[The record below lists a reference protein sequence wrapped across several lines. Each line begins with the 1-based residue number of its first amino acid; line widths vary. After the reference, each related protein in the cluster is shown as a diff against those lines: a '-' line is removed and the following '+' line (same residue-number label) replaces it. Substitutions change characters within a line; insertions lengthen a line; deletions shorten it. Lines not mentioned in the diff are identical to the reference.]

1 MIDNKELLKLEQDI
15 LSIYG
20 DGNPFNNHQAFMA
33 AGLKSL
39 LEKRKYLIDT
49 GLRESYSIM
58 DLGLADE
65 FFQFNNSLKLFLEGT
80 YDTFR
85 KIIEETKY
93 GDQHLF
99 QLSVYMADCPES
111 MKQRNEYGCCLWDIF
126 NNKLFS
132 DEDYQTATPYIQNKL
147 FDMTSI
153 GYQDVDNKSFEE
165 EMELSR
171 PLAHWN
177 CKGQTSPNLNELEVI
192 RPVEVLIK
200 KSCFAIT
207 DFAYCRN
214 FRAEINISLE

>member
-1 MIDNKELLKLEQDI
+1 MIDSKELLKFEQDI

-20 DGNPFNNHQAFMA
+20 DGNPFNNHQTFMA

-39 LEKRKYLIDT
+39 LKKRKYLINTD
-49 GLRESYSIM
+49 LRESSDIM
-58 DLGLADE
+58 DWGLAYE
-65 FFQFNNSLKLFLEGT
+65 LLQFNNSLKQFIVGA
-80 YDTFR
+80 YDTFSN
-85 KIIEETKY
+85 IIEEMEF

-99 QLSVYMADCPES
+99 QLSIYMANCPES
-111 MKQRNEYGCCLWDIF
+111 MKQRNEYGCSLWDIF
-126 NNKLFS
+126 NNKLFI
-132 DEDYQTATPYIQNKL
+132 DEDFYATPLIQNKL

-153 GYQDVDNKSFEE
+153 GYQDVDDKSFEE
-165 EMELSR
+165 EMKLSR

-192 RPVEVLIK
+192 RPVEALIK
-200 KSCFAIT
+200 NSCFAIT

>member
-1 MIDNKELLKLEQDI
+1 MIDNKELLKFEQDI

-20 DGNPFNNHQAFMA
+20 DGNPFNNHQSFMA

-39 LEKRKYLIDT
+39 LKKRKYLINTD
-49 GLRESYSIM
+49 LRESSDIM
-58 DLGLADE
+58 DWGLANE
-65 FFQFNNSLKLFLEGT
+65 LLQFNNSLKQFIVGA

-85 KIIEETKY
+85 NIIEEMEF

-99 QLSVYMADCPES
+99 QLSIYMANCPES
-111 MKQRNEYGCCLWDIF
+111 MKQRNEYGCSLWDIF
-126 NNKLFS
+126 NNKLFI
-132 DEDYQTATPYIQNKL
+132 DEDFYATPLIQNKL

-153 GYQDVDNKSFEE
+153 GYQDVDDKSFEE
-165 EMELSR
+165 EMKLSR

-192 RPVEVLIK
+192 RPVEALIK
-200 KSCFAIT
+200 NSCFAIT

>member
-1 MIDNKELLKLEQDI
+1 MIDTKELLKLEQDI

-20 DGNPFNNHQAFMA
+20 DGNPFNNHQTFMA

-58 DLGLADE
+58 DFGLAVE
-65 FFQFNNSLKLFLEGT
+65 LFQFNESLKLFLEGT

-93 GDQHLF
+93 GNQHIF
-99 QLSVYMADCPES
+99 QLSVYMANCPES

-132 DEDYQTATPYIQNKL
+132 DDDFCATPLIQNKL
-147 FDMTSI
+147 FNMTSI
-153 GYQDVDNKSFEE
+153 GYQDVDDKSFEE

-171 PLAHWN
+171 PFANWN
-177 CKGQTSPNLNELEVI
+177 CKRWTSPNLNALEVI

-214 FRAEINISLE
+214 FRAEINISLQ

>member
-1 MIDNKELLKLEQDI
+1 MIDTKELLTFEQDI

-20 DGNPFNNHQAFMA
+20 DGNPFNNHQTFMA

-39 LEKRKYLIDT
+39 LKKRKYLINTD
-49 GLRESYSIM
+49 LRESSDIM
-58 DLGLADE
+58 DWGLAYE
-65 FFQFNNSLKLFLEGT
+65 LLQFNNSLKQFIVGA

-85 KIIEETKY
+85 NIIEEMEF

-99 QLSVYMADCPES
+99 QLSIYMANCPES
-111 MKQRNEYGCCLWDIF
+111 MKQRNEYGCSLWDIF
-126 NNKLFS
+126 NNKLFI
-132 DEDYQTATPYIQNKL
+132 DEDFYATPLIQNKL

-153 GYQDVDNKSFEE
+153 GYQDVDDKSFEE
-165 EMELSR
+165 EMKLSR

-200 KSCFAIT
+200 KSCFAII
-207 DFAYCRN
+207 DFAYCRD

>member
-1 MIDNKELLKLEQDI
+1 MIDTKELLKLEQEI

-20 DGNPFNNHQAFMA
+20 DGNPFNKHQTFMA

-49 GLRESYSIM
+49 GLRESSSIM

-65 FFQFNNSLKLFLEGT
+65 LLQFNNSLKLFLIGT

-93 GDQHLF
+93 GNQHIF
-99 QLSVYMADCPES
+99 QLSVYMANCPES

-132 DEDYQTATPYIQNKL
+132 DDDFCATPLIQNKL
-147 FDMTSI
+147 FNMTSI

-165 EMELSR
+165 EMKLSR
-171 PLAHWN
+171 PFANWN
-177 CKGQTSPNLNELEVI
+177 CKMCTAPNMDELEVI

-200 KSCFAIT
+200 NSCFAIT
-207 DFAYCRN
+207 DFAYCRV
-214 FRAEINISLE
+214 FRAEIKISLQ

>member
-1 MIDNKELLKLEQDI
+1 MIDTKELLKLEQDI

-20 DGNPFNNHQAFMA
+20 DGNPFNNHQDFIAT
-33 AGLKSL
+33 GLKSL

-58 DLGLADE
+58 DFGLAVE
-65 FFQFNNSLKLFLEGT
+65 LFQFNESLKLFLVGA

-85 KIIEETKY
+85 NIIEEMEF

-99 QLSVYMADCPES
+99 QLSVYMANCPES

-132 DEDYQTATPYIQNKL
+132 DDDFCATPLIQNKL

-153 GYQDVDNKSFEE
+153 GYQDVDSKSFEE

-192 RPVEVLIK
+192 RPVEALIK
-200 KSCFAIT
+200 NSCFAIT

>member
-20 DGNPFNNHQAFMA
+20 DGNPFNNHQDFIAT
-33 AGLKSL
+33 GLKSL

-58 DLGLADE
+58 DLGLAYE
-65 FFQFNNSLKLFLEGT
+65 LLQFNNSLKQFIVGV

-85 KIIEETKY
+85 NIIEEMEF

-99 QLSVYMADCPES
+99 QLSVYMANCPES

-132 DEDYQTATPYIQNKL
+132 DDDFCATPLIQNKL
-147 FDMTSI
+147 FNMTSI

-171 PLAHWN
+171 PFANWN
-177 CKGQTSPNLNELEVI
+177 CKRWTSPNLNELEVI

-200 KSCFAIT
+200 NSCFAIT
-207 DFAYCRN
+207 DFAYCRD

>member
-1 MIDNKELLKLEQDI
+1 MIDTKELLKLEQDI

-20 DGNPFNNHQAFMA
+20 DGNPFNNHQTFMA

-58 DLGLADE
+58 DLGLAYE
-65 FFQFNNSLKLFLEGT
+65 LLQFNNSLKQFIVGA

-85 KIIEETKY
+85 NIIEEMEF

-99 QLSVYMADCPES
+99 QLSIYMANCPES
-111 MKQRNEYGCCLWDIF
+111 MKQRNEYGCSLWDIF
-126 NNKLFS
+126 NNKLFI
-132 DEDYQTATPYIQNKL
+132 DEDFYATPLIQNKL

-153 GYQDVDNKSFEE
+153 GYQDVDDKSFEK

-171 PLAHWN
+171 PFANWN
-177 CKGQTSPNLNELEVI
+177 CKRWTSPNLNELEVI

>member
-20 DGNPFNNHQAFMA
+20 DGNPFNNHQDFIAT
-33 AGLKSL
+33 GLKSL

-58 DLGLADE
+58 DLGLAYE
-65 FFQFNNSLKLFLEGT
+65 LLQFNNSLKQFIVGA

-85 KIIEETKY
+85 NIIEEMEF

-111 MKQRNEYGCCLWDIF
+111 MKQRNEYDCSLWDIF
-126 NNKLFS
+126 NNKLFI
-132 DEDYQTATPYIQNKL
+132 DEDFYATPLIQNKL

-153 GYQDVDNKSFEE
+153 GYQNVDDKSFEE

-171 PLAHWN
+171 PFANWN
-177 CKGQTSPNLNELEVI
+177 CKRWTSPNLNELEVI

-214 FRAEINISLE
+214 FRAEINISLQ

>member
-20 DGNPFNNHQAFMA
+20 DGNPFNNHQVFMA

-49 GLRESYSIM
+49 GIRESSSIM

-65 FFQFNNSLKLFLEGT
+65 LLQFNNSLKLFIVGA

-85 KIIEETKY
+85 KIIEATKN
-93 GDQHLF
+93 GDRHLF
-99 QLSVYMADCPES
+99 TLSVYMANCPES

-132 DEDYQTATPYIQNKL
+132 DEDFCTTPLIQNKL
-147 FDMTSI
+147 FYMTSI

-165 EMELSR
+165 ELKLSR
-171 PLAHWN
+171 PFANWN
-177 CKGQTSPNLNELEVI
+177 CKGSPNLDELEVI
-192 RPVEVLIK
+192 RPVEALIK
-200 KSCFAIT
+200 NSCFAIT
-207 DFAYCRN
+207 DFAYCRD
-214 FRAEINISLE
+214 FRAEIKISFQ

>member
-1 MIDNKELLKLEQDI
+1 MIDTKELLKLEQDI

-20 DGNPFNNHQAFMA
+20 DGNPFNNHQTFMA

-58 DLGLADE
+58 DLGLAYE
-65 FFQFNNSLKLFLEGT
+65 LLQFNNSLKQFIVGA

-93 GDQHLF
+93 GNQHIF
-99 QLSVYMADCPES
+99 QLSVYMANCPES
-111 MKQRNEYGCCLWDIF
+111 MKQRNEYGCCLWDIL

-132 DEDYQTATPYIQNKL
+132 DDDFCATPLIQNKL

-153 GYQDVDNKSFEE
+153 GYQDVDDKSFEE
-165 EMELSR
+165 EMKLSR

-192 RPVEVLIK
+192 RPVEALIK
-200 KSCFAIT
+200 NSCFAIT

>member
-1 MIDNKELLKLEQDI
+1 MIDSKELLKLEQDI
-15 LSIYG
+15 LSIYE
-20 DGNPFNNHQAFMA
+20 DGNPFNNHQTFMA

-58 DLGLADE
+58 DFGLAVE
-65 FFQFNNSLKLFLEGT
+65 LFQFNESLKLFLEGT

-93 GDQHLF
+93 GNQHIF
-99 QLSVYMADCPES
+99 QLSVYMANCPES

-126 NNKLFS
+126 NNKLFI
-132 DEDYQTATPYIQNKL
+132 DEDFYATPLIQNKL
-147 FDMTSI
+147 FYMTSI
-153 GYQDVDNKSFEE
+153 GYQDVDEESFEE
-165 EMELSR
+165 EMKLSR
-171 PLAHWN
+171 PFANWN
-177 CKGQTSPNLNELEVI
+177 CKGSPNWDELEVI

-200 KSCFAIT
+200 DSCFAIT

>member
-1 MIDNKELLKLEQDI
+1 MIDSKELLKLEQDI
-15 LSIYG
+15 LSIYE
-20 DGNPFNNHQAFMA
+20 DGNPFNNHQTFMA

-58 DLGLADE
+58 DFGLANE
-65 FFQFNNSLKLFLEGT
+65 LLQFNNSLKQFIVGA

-85 KIIEETKY
+85 NIIEEMEF

-99 QLSVYMADCPES
+99 QLSIYMANCPES
-111 MKQRNEYGCCLWDIF
+111 MKQRNEYGCSLWDIF
-126 NNKLFS
+126 NNKLFI
-132 DEDYQTATPYIQNKL
+132 DEDFYATPLIQNKL

-153 GYQDVDNKSFEE
+153 GYQDVDDKSFEE
-165 EMELSR
+165 EMKLSR

-192 RPVEVLIK
+192 RPVEALIK
-200 KSCFAIT
+200 NTCFAIT

>member
-1 MIDNKELLKLEQDI
+1 M
-15 LSIYG
+15 
-20 DGNPFNNHQAFMA
+20 
-33 AGLKSL
+33 
-39 LEKRKYLIDT
+39 
-49 GLRESYSIM
+49 
-58 DLGLADE
+58 
-65 FFQFNNSLKLFLEGT
+65 QFNNSLKQFIVGA

-85 KIIEETKY
+85 NIIEEMEF

-111 MKQRNEYGCCLWDIF
+111 MKQRNEYGCSLWDIF

-132 DEDYQTATPYIQNKL
+132 DEDFCATPLIQNKL
-147 FDMTSI
+147 FNMTSI
-153 GYQDVDNKSFEE
+153 GYQDVDDKSFEE
-165 EMELSR
+165 EMKLSR

-207 DFAYCRN
+207 DFAYCRV
-214 FRAEINISLE
+214 FRAEIKISLQ

>member
-1 MIDNKELLKLEQDI
+1 MIDTKELLKLEQDI

-58 DLGLADE
+58 DFGLANE
-65 FFQFNNSLKLFLEGT
+65 LLQFNNSLKQFIVGA

-85 KIIEETKY
+85 NIIEEMEF

-99 QLSVYMADCPES
+99 QLSIYMANCPES
-111 MKQRNEYGCCLWDIF
+111 MKQRNEYGCSLWDIF
-126 NNKLFS
+126 NNKLFI
-132 DEDYQTATPYIQNKL
+132 DEDFYATPLIQNKL

-153 GYQDVDNKSFEE
+153 GYQDVDDKSFEK

-171 PLAHWN
+171 PFANWN
-177 CKGQTSPNLNELEVI
+177 CKRWTSPNLNELEVI

>member
-1 MIDNKELLKLEQDI
+1 MIDTKELLKLEQDI

-65 FFQFNNSLKLFLEGT
+65 LLQFNNSLKQFIEGT

-93 GDQHLF
+93 GNQHIF
-99 QLSVYMADCPES
+99 QLSVYMANCPES

-132 DEDYQTATPYIQNKL
+132 DDDFCATPLIQNKL
-147 FDMTSI
+147 FNMTSI
-153 GYQDVDNKSFEE
+153 GYQDVDDKSFEE
-165 EMELSR
+165 EMKLSR

-192 RPVEVLIK
+192 RSVEVLIK
-200 KSCFAIT
+200 NSCFAIT

-214 FRAEINISLE
+214 FRAEIKISLE

>member
-1 MIDNKELLKLEQDI
+1 MIDTKELLKLEQDI

-58 DLGLADE
+58 DFGLANE
-65 FFQFNNSLKLFLEGT
+65 LLQFNNSLKQFIVGA

-85 KIIEETKY
+85 NIIEEMEF

-99 QLSVYMADCPES
+99 QLSIYMANCPES
-111 MKQRNEYGCCLWDIF
+111 MKQRNEYGCSLWDIF
-126 NNKLFS
+126 NNKLFI
-132 DEDYQTATPYIQNKL
+132 DEDFYATPLIQNKL
-147 FDMTSI
+147 FNMTSI
-153 GYQDVDNKSFEE
+153 GYQDVDDKSFEE
-165 EMELSR
+165 EMKLSR

-207 DFAYCRN
+207 DFAYCRD

>member
-1 MIDNKELLKLEQDI
+1 
-15 LSIYG
+15 
-20 DGNPFNNHQAFMA
+20 MA

-58 DLGLADE
+58 DLGLAYE
-65 FFQFNNSLKLFLEGT
+65 LLQFNNSLKQFIVGAC
-80 YDTFR
+80 DTFR
-85 KIIEETKY
+85 NIIEEMEF

-111 MKQRNEYGCCLWDIF
+111 MKQRNEYDCSLWDIF

-132 DEDYQTATPYIQNKL
+132 DDDFCATPLIQNKL

-153 GYQDVDNKSFEE
+153 GYQDVDDKSFEE
-165 EMELSR
+165 EMKLSR

-192 RPVEVLIK
+192 RPVEALIK
-200 KSCFAIT
+200 NSCFAIT

>member
-1 MIDNKELLKLEQDI
+1 MIDTKELLKLEQDI

-20 DGNPFNNHQAFMA
+20 DGNPFNNHQDFIAT
-33 AGLKSL
+33 GLKSL

-58 DLGLADE
+58 DLGLAYE
-65 FFQFNNSLKLFLEGT
+65 LVQFNNSLKQFIVGA

-85 KIIEETKY
+85 NIIEEMEF

-99 QLSVYMADCPES
+99 QLSVYMANCPES

-132 DEDYQTATPYIQNKL
+132 DEDFCTTPLIQNKL
-147 FDMTSI
+147 FSMTSI

-171 PLAHWN
+171 PFANWN
-177 CKGQTSPNLNELEVI
+177 CKRWTSPNLNELEVI
-192 RPVEVLIK
+192 LPVEVLIK

>member
-20 DGNPFNNHQAFMA
+20 DGNPFNNHQDFIAT
-33 AGLKSL
+33 GLKSL

-58 DLGLADE
+58 DLGLAYE
-65 FFQFNNSLKLFLEGT
+65 LLQFNNSLKQFIVGV

-85 KIIEETKY
+85 NIIEEMEF

-99 QLSVYMADCPES
+99 QLSVYMANCPES

-132 DEDYQTATPYIQNKL
+132 DDDFCATPLIQNKL
-147 FDMTSI
+147 FNMTSI

-200 KSCFAIT
+200 NSCFAIT
-207 DFAYCRN
+207 DFAYCRD

>member
-1 MIDNKELLKLEQDI
+1 MIDNKELLTFEQDI

-20 DGNPFNNHQAFMA
+20 DGNPFNNHQTFMA

-39 LEKRKYLIDT
+39 LKKRKYLINTD
-49 GLRESYSIM
+49 LRESSDIM
-58 DLGLADE
+58 DWGLAYE
-65 FFQFNNSLKLFLEGT
+65 LLQFNNSLKQFIVGA

-85 KIIEETKY
+85 NIIEEMEF

-99 QLSVYMADCPES
+99 QLSIYMANCPES
-111 MKQRNEYGCCLWDIF
+111 MKQRNEYGCSLWDIF
-126 NNKLFS
+126 NNKLFI
-132 DEDYQTATPYIQNKL
+132 DEDFYATPLIQNKL

-153 GYQDVDNKSFEE
+153 GYQDVDDKSFEE
-165 EMELSR
+165 EMKLSR

-200 KSCFAIT
+200 NTCFAIT
-207 DFAYCRN
+207 DFTYCRN

>member
-1 MIDNKELLKLEQDI
+1 MIDTKELLKLEQDI

-20 DGNPFNNHQAFMA
+20 DDNPFNNHQTFMA

-39 LEKRKYLIDT
+39 LKKRKYLINTD
-49 GLRESYSIM
+49 LRESSDIM
-58 DLGLADE
+58 DWGLANE
-65 FFQFNNSLKLFLEGT
+65 LLQFNNSLKQFIVGA

-85 KIIEETKY
+85 NIIEEMEF

-99 QLSVYMADCPES
+99 QLSVYMANCPES
-111 MKQRNEYGCCLWDIF
+111 MKQRNEYGCSLWDIF
-126 NNKLFS
+126 NNKLFI
-132 DEDYQTATPYIQNKL
+132 DEDFYATPLIQNKL

-153 GYQDVDNKSFEE
+153 GYQDVDDKSFEE
-165 EMELSR
+165 EMKLSR

-192 RPVEVLIK
+192 RPVEALIK
-200 KSCFAIT
+200 NTCFAIT
-207 DFAYCRN
+207 DFTYCRN

>member
-1 MIDNKELLKLEQDI
+1 MIDTKELLKLEQEI

-20 DGNPFNNHQAFMA
+20 DGNPFNKHQTFMA

-49 GLRESYSIM
+49 GLRESSSIM

-65 FFQFNNSLKLFLEGT
+65 LLQFNNSLKLFLEGA

-85 KIIEETKY
+85 NIIEEMEF

-111 MKQRNEYGCCLWDIF
+111 MKQRNEYDCSLWDIF
-126 NNKLFS
+126 NNKLFI
-132 DEDYQTATPYIQNKL
+132 DEDFYATPLIQNKL

-153 GYQDVDNKSFEE
+153 GYQDVDDKSFEE
-165 EMELSR
+165 EMKLSR
-171 PLAHWN
+171 PFANWN
-177 CKGQTSPNLNELEVI
+177 SKVLTSPNLNELEVI
-192 RPVEVLIK
+192 SPVEALIK
-200 KSCFAIT
+200 NTCFAIT
-207 DFAYCRN
+207 DFAYCRD
-214 FRAEINISLE
+214 FRAEIKISLE